1 MTREQDKQAL
11 ICLKSFGT
19 ISMIYVEKF
28 KPDFLSILQKISSIN
43 KNSVMFREIE
53 RTQTFFTFFHE
64 KFVICDFLPLI
75 FALILKNTKNS
86 NILLILSQD
95 EINFVQYYDEFCA
108 LKLLL
113 FLTQIFR
120 QRKRQQN

>member
-1 MTREQDKQAL
+1 M
-11 ICLKSFGT
+11 
-19 ISMIYVEKF
+19 
-28 KPDFLSILQKISSIN
+28 
-43 KNSVMFREIE
+43 
-53 RTQTFFTFFHE
+53 
-64 KFVICDFLPLI
+64 ICDFLPLI

-120 QRKRQQN
+120 QRKTSTKLIRKIEISEVARIRKTREYE